1 MIGAES
7 LPSGAVVRPFSVLY
21 RLKSIEKRFVGEE
34 IEIKFSRVGI
44 ALSGP
49 FDLFAAMCMFGAC
62 LGNVLDY
69 ARGIRASRAVM
80 VRSCTRQAAARRR
93 EWHQSSYALF
103 CGFLSGICTGELSC
117 VDCRAN
123 GSNARGRLERRGQR
137 CDARRLSATSPFR
150 HVRQCTL
157 SDSYSPH

>member
-1 MIGAES
+1 VIGAES

-69 ARGIRASRAVM
+69 ARGF
-80 VRSCTRQAAARRR
+80 VRV
-93 EWHQSSYALF
+93 EQSW
-103 CGFLSGICTGELSC
+103 C
-117 VDCRAN
+117 DR
-123 GSNARGRLERRGQR
+123 ARGRWQHAGGSGISRRMLR
-137 CDARRLSATSPFR
+137 FADFSLAFASVNCRAWIV
-150 HVRQCTL
+150 VRM
-157 SDSYSPH
+157 